1 VFDLLE
7 AKPSDMELQLYL
19 RPIHPEFFK
28 IFAWRSF
35 EGPGYEAELWIT
47 GLSHVLTVRTTSPGG
62 RAAERCVTEVIGPA
76 DLPLPKRGRVESLG
90 LKGKG
95 ENEARFTLRNR
106 FRYHLTFHFERLA
119 QDVFAATYQDLRQQ
133 GHKEGVACEYRLEG
147 QERAMW
153 PLAYTMP
160 THIRGG
166 FLLHAFH
173 CFPDQATILKTQTLI
188 ELPKR

>member
-1 VFDLLE
+1 MFDLLE

-47 GLSHVLTVRTTSPGG
+47 GLSHVLTVRSMSPGG
-62 RAAERCVTEVIGPA
+62 RPAERCVTEVIGPA
-76 DLPLPKRGRVESLG
+76 DLPLPKRGRVESLD
-90 LKGKG
+90 LKG
-95 ENEARFTLRNR
+95 EDEATFALRNG
-106 FRYHLTFHFERLA
+106 FRYHLTYHIERLA
-119 QDVFAATYQDLRQQ
+119 EDVFAATYEDLRKQ
-133 GHKEGVACEYRLEG
+133 GRSAEGVACEYRLEG
-147 QERAMW
+147 RERAMW
-153 PLAYTMP
+153 PLAFVMP